1 MTSILFLL
9 AFTTALG
16 WAVTAFF
23 GDGITRPERAAWA
36 FVCGLMVHAALYAIG
51 IALGLEPGPRKLL
64 AAEALTLVAALVL
77 GRRRR
82 AQPGSAPARENSGS
96 LFVVALLAAVAGVA
110 FFTASALAEPMWAT
124 DFLAIWGL
132 KGKTIFFA
140 SGVPERLFRDPELAW
155 SHPEYPLLLP
165 LILASL
171 SAAVRDWN
179 DHALALLYPLFQ
191 IGTAL
196 AAYGFLARRAGRAA
210 GAIAAAL
217 IGLFLPLY
225 RAGHVGMAD
234 IPLALGF
241 VLVSTALLDAL
252 EDSSAA
258 VRVRLALSALF
269 CGGLKQEGLLY
280 VVLLSVTMLVAARP
294 ERRRDLA
301 GHLAA
306 LLLPVSAYW
315 AVVRLWRGKLD
326 HADFDLSLLH
336 PDRWPEL
343 AGRAGDVA
351 NRLLTVDLA
360 GAAAVPVIAIA
371 LLLALTRRGRAD
383 LLLVPL
389 FTQLVIYAGVSVLSI
404 YGAVWH
410 AQTSFARTVAALFPA
425 AAIVLGA
432 RSGQLFSRPA
442 HGSREP
448 TSRASRT
455 RFRLREKAPGS
466 LRDERAEP
474 RAGE

>member
-9 AFTTALG
+9 TFTTAVG
-16 WAVTAFF
+16 WAVSAFF

-36 FVCGLMVHAALYAIG
+36 LVCGLLVHAALYAIG

-64 AAEALTLVAALVL
+64 AAEALIFVAALVL

-82 AQPGSAPARENSGS
+82 EPLRSAPTRENSGV
-96 LFVVALLAAVAGVA
+96 LFVAALLAAVTGSA

-155 SHPEYPLLLP
+155 AHPEYPLLLP
-165 LILASL
+165 LIFASV

-210 GAIAAAL
+210 GVIAAAL

-269 CGGLKQEGLLY
+269 CAGLKQEGLLY
-280 VVLLSVTMLVAARP
+280 VVLLSVTMVVAAKR
-294 ERRRDLA
+294 ERRRHVP

-306 LLLPVSAYW
+306 LLLLPVAHW
-315 AVVRLWRGKLD
+315 GAMRLPSGKLD
-326 HADFDLSLLH
+326 HADFDLSLLGT
-336 PDRWPEL
+336 DRWSDLPARAAEVATRIVKVEL
-343 AGRAGDVA
+343 ADAA
-351 NRLLTVDLA
+351 IPLL
-360 GAAAVPVIAIA
+360 AIA
-371 LLLALTRRGRAD
+371 VFMVSTRRGSAD
-383 LLLVPL
+383 LLLGALAAQVL
-389 FTQLVIYAGVSVLSI
+389 IYAAVSALSA
-404 YGAVWH
+404 YGPTWH
-410 AQTSFARTVAALFPA
+410 VQTSFARAVSALFPA
-425 AAIVLGA
+425 FVLVLGA
-432 RSGQLFSRPA
+432 RSSALIGKGDHSPSRQLFQ
-442 HGSREP
+442 
-448 TSRASRT
+448 
-455 RFRLREKAPGS
+455 
-466 LRDERAEP
+466 
-474 RAGE
+474 